1 MLRDSNGLLRGR
13 TKKLIHRLNRM
24 EGQIRE
30 IRGMVEN
37 NTAMGLLQLLLTVII
52 MVINAVK
59 KMMISKESTE
69 RTEPLCAS
77 FTYVIPTLLPL
88 YSNSLEAVSLEIGRL

>member
-1 MLRDSNGLLRGR
+1 MLRENNGPLRGR

-24 EGQIRE
+24 EGQIRGF
-30 IRGMVEN
+30 RGMVEN

-59 KMMISKESTE
+59 
-69 RTEPLCAS
+69 
-77 FTYVIPTLLPL
+77 
-88 YSNSLEAVSLEIGRL
+88 